1 MDPSYISTE
10 YWAEIKVFT
19 SNIGLFVLCIII
31 FAANMLVGH
40 NAIPSLIASH
50 HLPRSWNKLRPPI
63 YVVAIVAFVA
73 AIYFVFTA
81 FSGGLDAIEHIYPNY
96 WI

>member
-10 YWAEIKVFT
+10 YWDEIKIFT
-19 SNIGLFVLCIII
+19 SNMGLFVLCIII

-63 YVVAIVAFVA
+63 YIVAIVAFVA
-73 AIYFVFTA
+73 AIYFVVTA
-81 FSGGLDAIEHIYPNY
+81 FSSGLNAIEHIYPNY

>member
-10 YWAEIKVFT
+10 YWAEIKIFT
-19 SNIGLFVLCIII
+19 SNMGLFVLCIII

-40 NAIPSLIASH
+40 NMIPSLIASH
-50 HLPRSWNKLRPPI
+50 HVPRTWNKLRPPI
-63 YVVAIVAFVA
+63 YAIAIIAFVA
-73 AIYFVFTA
+73 AIYFVITA
-81 FSGGLDAIEHIYPNY
+81 FVGGLDAIRHIYPDY

>member
-10 YWAEIKVFT
+10 YWAEIKIFT
-19 SNIGLFVLCIII
+19 SNMGLFVLCMII

-50 HLPRSWNKLRPPI
+50 HLPRSLNKLRPPI
-63 YVVAIVAFVA
+63 YVVAVVAFIA
-73 AIYFVFTA
+73 AIYFVVTA
-81 FSGGLDAIEHIYPNY
+81 FIGGLDAIRHIYPDY

>member
-19 SNIGLFVLCIII
+19 SNMGLFVLCIII

-73 AIYFVFTA
+73 AIYFVFAA
-81 FSGGLDAIEHIYPNY
+81 FSSGLDAIEHIYPNY

>member
-19 SNIGLFVLCIII
+19 SNMGLFVLCIII

-50 HLPRSWNKLRPPI
+50 NLPRSWNRLRPPI

-73 AIYFVFTA
+73 AIYFVVTA
-81 FSGGLDAIEHIYPNY
+81 FSGGLDAIEHIYPDY

>member
-19 SNIGLFVLCIII
+19 SNMGLFVLCIII

-81 FSGGLDAIEHIYPNY
+81 FSSGLDAIEHIYPDY